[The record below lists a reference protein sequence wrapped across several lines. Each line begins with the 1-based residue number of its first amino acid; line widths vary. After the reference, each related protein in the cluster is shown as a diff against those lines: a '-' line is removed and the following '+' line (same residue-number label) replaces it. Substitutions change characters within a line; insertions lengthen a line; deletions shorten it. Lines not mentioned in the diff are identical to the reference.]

1 MTETKRSA
9 HCVWA
14 GDLVGGEGTLT
25 VGSGAL
31 TEQPVTW
38 ASRAEK
44 PDGKTSP
51 EELLAAAQAACFAM
65 ALSLVLGQRSA
76 QAEQL
81 VVEATCTLEL
91 QGAPRIAAMDID
103 VRGVIP
109 DLDGESFQH
118 AVSAA
123 AQLCPV
129 ANALRR
135 SVRINVTAHWR
146 KTPIQA

>member
-1 MTETKRSA
+1 MRIACGRVISWPA
-9 HCVWA
+9 RA
-14 GDLVGGEGTLT
+14 RRL
-25 VGSGAL
+25 GSGAL
-31 TEQPVTW
+31 NGQPVTW
-38 ASRAEK
+38 ASRTEK
-44 PDGKTSP
+44 PDGKTGS

-65 ALSLVLGQRSA
+65 ALSFVLGRRSA

-81 VVEATCTLEL
+81 IVDATCTLEL
-91 QGAPRIAAMDID
+91 QGAPRITAMDTD

-109 DLDGESFQH
+109 DLDGESFQD

-135 SVRINVTAHWR
+135 SVRLNVTAHWR
-146 KTPIQA
+146 RTPIPG